1 MKGTN
6 KSNTN
11 GNHRTGIIICEAII
25 ILFMIVTFA
34 YIFMTR
40 SHWIEECEVR
50 YPDIIVSDT
59 GWERV
64 FLNGPRNPIELPYKK
79 EVKAGEMM
87 VFENTV
93 PEDVTDKFYFSTLA
107 QKVNISVYVGDE
119 LRLKVV
125 QTDKYFYWKDVITR
139 YVYAPVYK
147 ADAGKT
153 IRIEAYSNSGGIRPF
168 SFALYGERASIDRT
182 YMHMQGPAFAFTI
195 LFACMSVACIFFGI
209 FLRVATQGRSRIDF
223 VAWALL
229 MMAIYCATQGE
240 FRCFLFANLSG
251 IHGVSGVML
260 VLIPM
265 TISLYFDSV
274 QEGRYRRCYMGY
286 IITGG
291 CYLSLCVIL
300 SLLRV
305 VDMEQQLPGL
315 LLFVAA
321 IFAIFEYTS
330 AKDRKAGNSYD
341 YGIILWAVR
350 AHMIFTM
357 VHAYLYVSG
366 DNLGGLFTELGF
378 FILTCVAFY
387 HSFRTVLDLEE
398 QKRQVQ
404 YEAEL
409 KSKFLATMSHE
420 IRTPINAVLGFN
432 EAIIKESK
440 EENIVSYAR
449 DVEGAGNLLLS
460 LINDILDFSKLD
472 SGNVSISQAPYS
484 VKGLVIACYNLV
496 ERLAREKNLKLVVQ
510 VDETMPSELLGDDT
524 RIVQIITN
532 LLTNAIKY
540 TRNGRI
546 GLKVYCEGV
555 TDKFADLKIEVS
567 DTGIGIKE
575 EDKSRL
581 FNVFSR
587 LENDVNAT
595 IGGKGLGLAIV
606 GRLVNLMDGTI
617 EVASTYGLGS
627 VFTVTLPQGISDHRP
642 VGKLDNDTFKP
653 QGPENGKQDLFTTG
667 DVKILAVDDVL
678 VNLKVVQS
686 LLKKTGI
693 EIDTAIS
700 GEECI
705 KKARATK
712 YDVILLDHM
721 MPGKDGVETLH
732 EMKAD
737 PECKNTDTPVIVLTA
752 NAIHGAREE
761 YLRQGF
767 SDYLSKP
774 IALKDLEAMLLKY
787 LPEDKIGK
795 EVKEEVS
802 EVNKSNL
809 VESEKKISVIEREE
823 DRLSIEAVIDRK
835 TAMENC
841 HYNEAVW
848 RERVE
853 TYLREDKRAMLDA
866 SYRKNDLVNYA
877 MIVRAIR
884 SSSATL
890 GALALSEKALEVE
903 HLVKEGNKELLE
915 DGHIE
920 LTEAYGTVINA
931 LTRI

>member
-1 MKGTN
+1 
-6 KSNTN
+6 
-11 GNHRTGIIICEAII
+11 
-25 ILFMIVTFA
+25 
-34 YIFMTR
+34 
-40 SHWIEECEVR
+40 
-50 YPDIIVSDT
+50 
-59 GWERV
+59 
-64 FLNGPRNPIELPYKK
+64 
-79 EVKAGEMM
+79 
-87 VFENTV
+87 
-93 PEDVTDKFYFSTLA
+93 
-107 QKVNISVYVGDE
+107 
-119 LRLKVV
+119 
-125 QTDKYFYWKDVITR
+125 
-139 YVYAPVYK
+139 
-147 ADAGKT
+147 
-153 IRIEAYSNSGGIRPF
+153 
-168 SFALYGERASIDRT
+168 
-182 YMHMQGPAFAFTI
+182 
-195 LFACMSVACIFFGI
+195 MS
-209 FLRVATQGRSRIDF
+209 
-223 VAWALL
+223 
-229 MMAIYCATQGE
+229 
-240 FRCFLFANLSG
+240 
-251 IHGVSGVML
+251 
-260 VLIPM
+260 
-265 TISLYFDSV
+265 
-274 QEGRYRRCYMGY
+274 QE
-286 IITGG
+286 T
-291 CYLSLCVIL
+291 
-300 SLLRV
+300 
-305 VDMEQQLPGL
+305 
-315 LLFVAA
+315 
-321 IFAIFEYTS
+321 
-330 AKDRKAGNSYD
+330 
-341 YGIILWAVR
+341 
-350 AHMIFTM
+350 
-357 VHAYLYVSG
+357 
-366 DNLGGLFTELGF
+366 
-378 FILTCVAFY
+378 
-387 HSFRTVLDLEE
+387 
-398 QKRQVQ
+398 
-404 YEAEL
+404 
-409 KSKFLATMSHE
+409 
-420 IRTPINAVLGFN
+420 RTPINAVLGFN

-546 GLKVYCEGV
+546 GLKVYCESV

-627 VFTVTLPQGISDHRP
+627 VFTVTLPQGISDQKP

-795 EVKEEVS
+795 EVNEEVS

-841 HYNEAVW
+841 QYNEAVW